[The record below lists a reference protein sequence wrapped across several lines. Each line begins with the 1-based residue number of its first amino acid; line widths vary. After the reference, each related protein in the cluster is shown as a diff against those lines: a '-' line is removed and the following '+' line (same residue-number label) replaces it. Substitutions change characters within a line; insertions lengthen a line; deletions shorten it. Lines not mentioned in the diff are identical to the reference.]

1 MTRLFAT
8 AGLLALV
15 LVGLLAD
22 FAHAQDY
29 PNRPIRMILPFA
41 AGGAGDTFA
50 RPLVQELSK
59 TLGQQIVIENITGAA
74 AQVGTKMAAGA
85 PPDGYTLLMIS
96 NAVAI
101 NETLAPKRGYDL
113 LKDFAPIT
121 QLNSLSLV
129 LVANPKFQAK
139 SVAELIAL
147 AKTEPN
153 KLNYASSGVGSIY
166 HLPMELLNAMAGI
179 QTQHVPYRA
188 SGQARTDV
196 IAGEPPMMF
205 DGLVTML
212 GHIQQNQVR
221 ALGVAGSK
229 RFEGAPDVPTIA
241 ETVPG
246 YEADAWL
253 GFVAPRGT
261 PPAIVRRIRDEIAN
275 VLARPE
281 TVASYRTLGAIP
293 VASTPEDY
301 GVFLQK
307 DVEKWGAVIRSA
319 GVPIQQ

>member
-1 MTRLFAT
+1 MRHVAVRTLRILSMLACCAT
-8 AGLLALV
+8 AAQ
-15 LVGLLAD
+15 
-22 FAHAQDY
+22 AQDY

-41 AGGAGDTFA
+41 AGGAGDVFA

-59 TLGQQIVIENITGAA
+59 SLGQQIVIENITGAA
-74 AQVGTKMAAGA
+74 AQIGTKVAAGA

-101 NETLAPKRGYDL
+101 NETLSPKRGYDL
-113 LKDFAPIT
+113 VKDFAPIT
-121 QLNSLSLV
+121 QLNSLSLM
-129 LVANPKFQAK
+129 LVANPKFPPK

-147 AKTEPN
+147 SKAAPDKY
-153 KLNYASSGVGSIY
+153 NYASSGVGSIY
-166 HLPMELLNAMAGI
+166 HLPMELLNSMAGI
-179 QTQHVPYRA
+179 KLQHVPYRS

-212 GHIQQNQVR
+212 GHVQQGQVR

-253 GFVAPRGT
+253 G
-261 PPAIVRRIRDEIAN
+261 
-275 VLARPE
+275 
-281 TVASYRTLGAIP
+281 S
-293 VASTPEDY
+293 
-301 GVFLQK
+301 
-307 DVEKWGAVIRSA
+307 
-319 GVPIQQ
+319 